1 MVVKPMKTTA
11 QIISEQLMKWP
22 DVVKQPH
29 RFGGIEF
36 RYKGK
41 EIGHLHGSALVDIL
55 MPKVLRDQFITS
67 GQAQVHHIYPSSNWI
82 SIYLKTEKDVNNAIE
97 ALRAKYEYL
106 KKNS

>member
-1 MVVKPMKTTA
+1 MKTMA

-22 DVVKQPH
+22 DVMKQPH

-36 RYKGK
+36 SYKGK
-41 EIGHLHGSALVDIL
+41 EIGHLHGNALVDIPW
-55 MPKVLRDQFITS
+55 PKSLRDQFIAS
-67 GQAQVHHIYPSSNWI
+67 GKAQVHHIYPSSNWI
-82 SIYLKTEKDVNNAIE
+82 SIYLKTEEDANHAIE